1 MVAYEVN
8 GGRCAMEPPKK
19 KRLGAGRVAFLA
31 RVGAI
36 KEMIDEGHTMAAI
49 HEKYSSQ
56 LEISYSQFVNYVNKY
71 IRKKQEPRQT
81 ESPEPRAR
89 TTTTNIK
96 PPTATKIEEPSTTE
110 NEGGRDFTNDAEERA
125 KRDEDLF

>member
-1 MVAYEVN
+1 
-8 GGRCAMEPPKK
+8 MEPPKK

-36 KEMIDEGHTMAAI
+36 KEMIDEGHTMAAVY
-49 HEKYSSQ
+49 EKYSSQ
-56 LEISYSQFVNYVNKY
+56 LEISYSQFVNYVNKF
-71 IRKKQEPRQT
+71 IRKKQEPKQT
-81 ESPEPRAR
+81 ESSESHAR

-96 PPTATKIEEPSTTE
+96 SPSATKIEKSSTTE

>member
-1 MVAYEVN
+1 
-8 GGRCAMEPPKK
+8 MEPPKK

-36 KEMIDEGHTMAAI
+36 KEMIDEGHTMAAVY
-49 HEKYSSQ
+49 EKYSSQ
-56 LEISYSQFVNYVNKY
+56 LEISYSQFVNYVNKF
-71 IRKKQEPRQT
+71 IRKKQEPKQT
-81 ESPEPRAR
+81 ESRESHAR
-89 TTTTNIK
+89 TNTTNITS
-96 PPTATKIEEPSTTE
+96 PSATKIEKSSTTE

>member
-1 MVAYEVN
+1 MK
-8 GGRCAMEPPKK
+8 PPKK

-36 KEMIDEGHTMAAI
+36 EEKINAGYTMAAI
-49 HEKYSSQ
+49 YENYRQQ
-56 LEISYSQFVNYVNKY
+56 LGISYSQFVNYVNKF
-71 IRKKQEPRQT
+71 IRNKQEPRKAQPPAPRT
-81 ESPEPRAR
+81 EP
-89 TTTTNIK
+89 TTADIQPPAPAKVADTT
-96 PPTATKIEEPSTTE
+96 ATE

>member
-1 MVAYEVN
+1 MVVYEVN
-8 GGRCAMEPPKK
+8 GGRCAMESPKK

-36 KEMIDEGHTMAAI
+36 KEMIDEGHTMAAVY
-49 HEKYSSQ
+49 EKYSSQ
-56 LEISYSQFVNYVNKY
+56 LEISYSQFVNYVNKF
-71 IRKKQEPRQT
+71 IRKKQEPRKT

-89 TTTTNIK
+89 TATTNIK
-96 PPTATKIEEPSTTE
+96 SPAATKIEESSTTE